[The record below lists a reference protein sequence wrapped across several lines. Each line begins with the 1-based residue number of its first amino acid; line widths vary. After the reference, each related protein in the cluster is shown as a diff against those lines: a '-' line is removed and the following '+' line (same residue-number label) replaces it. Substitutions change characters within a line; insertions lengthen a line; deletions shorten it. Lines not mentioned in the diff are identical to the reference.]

1 MSLEKGMKNI
11 NEEEEEKDESGSE
24 AGSETGSVSEAS
36 GSVSEAGSDIANQSD
51 FDISGDEGE
60 DEEVEKNPEEEYTA
74 PPISSALKTTTANKQ
89 KTQDSS
95 ISHPASFKSKSEEEG
110 EGDEDDEDD
119 DDEDEDKNEEDYLQ
133 KFNKNFRNEFVNQ
146 NHPESNTHNYEE
158 VKQRTLIT
166 REGTAIIDRG
176 HKTIPF
182 LTKYEKTRV
191 LGQRAKQ
198 INAGAKP
205 LLDTIPANVIDGYL
219 IAKLE
224 LAQKKIPFIIKRPL
238 PNGDCEYWRLADLE
252 LID

>member
-1 MSLEKGMKNI
+1 MSLEKGMKTI
-11 NEEEEEKDESGSE
+11 EEEEEKDESGSE
-24 AGSETGSVSEAS
+24 TGSLSEAS

-74 PPISSALKTTTANKQ
+74 PPISSALKTTTNKQ

-110 EGDEDDEDD
+110 GEEDDEDD
-119 DDEDEDKNEEDYLQ
+119 DDDDEDKNEEDYLQ

-166 REGTAIIDRG
+166 RSGTAIIDGG

-205 LLDTIPANVIDGYL
+205 LLDTVPANVIDGYL

>member
-1 MSLEKGMKNI
+1 MSLEKGMKTI
-11 NEEEEEKDESGSE
+11 EEEEEKDESGSE
-24 AGSETGSVSEAS
+24 AGSETGSLSEAS

-60 DEEVEKNPEEEYTA
+60 EEEEVEKNPEEEYTA
-74 PPISSALKTTTANKQ
+74 PPISSALKTTANKQ

-95 ISHPASFKSKSEEEG
+95 ISHPASFKSKSEEE
-110 EGDEDDEDD
+110 EGQEDDEDD
-119 DDEDEDKNEEDYLQ
+119 DDDDEDKKEEDYLQ

-166 REGTAIIDRG
+166 REGTAIIDKG

-205 LLDTIPANVIDGYL
+205 LLDIIPANVIDGYL